1 MTLTALI
8 NELARRAKIGNGLDY
23 HYALKKMRER
33 QERMHVPD

>member
-23 HYALKKMRER
+23 YHAVKRMKER
-33 QERMHVPD
+33 QERLG